1 MRIVA
6 EIELTGVDEILNR
19 LQQMGENVG
28 RLENKALKN
37 AAGPV
42 LEDAKA
48 NVPIR
53 TGKLK
58 EGLKIGKIKNK
69 DGVKYILVGVD
80 RGDNSEIFYGKF
92 IEFGTSKRAA
102 HPFLQPAYEKNKNRI
117 KEIIAA
123 TLKEGLK

>member
-1 MRIVA
+1 MA

-37 AAGPV
+37 AAEPV

-102 HPFLQPAYEKNKNRI
+102 HPFLQPAYEKNKNNI
-117 KEIIAA
+117 KEIIAE

>member
-1 MRIVA
+1 MA
-6 EIELTGVDEILNR
+6 EIELTGVDEILNK
-19 LQQMGENVG
+19 LQGMGENVG

-37 AAGPV
+37 AAEP
-42 LEDAKA
+42 LLQDAKA
-48 NVPIR
+48 NVPVR

-58 EGLKIGKIKNK
+58 EGINIGKIKNK
-69 DGVKYILVGVD
+69 GGVKYILVGVE

-102 HPFLQPAYEKNKNRI
+102 QPFLQPAYEKNKNRI
-117 KEIIAA
+117 KEIIAE

>member
-1 MRIVA
+1 MA